1 MSKQNKISKEHL
13 ERLQSEQSTK
23 ATLIRDIGVVE
34 AQKHELL
41 HALSNVMAKIKE
53 TAGELEKEYG
63 KVNVNLEDGSYEAV
77 EEEKP
82 KDKE

>member
-13 ERLQSEQSTK
+13 KRLQSEQQAK

-41 HALSNVMAKIKE
+41 HTLNNVMAKIKE
-53 TAGELEKEYG
+53 TTGELEKEYG
-63 KVNVNLEDGSYEAV
+63 KVNVNLEDGSYEAI